1 MKFSIIIPL
10 YNKALYIRKVLESV
24 LLQTY
29 TDFELIIVD
38 DGSTDGSAEIAEAFL
53 HEAIKLQGDKAK
65 DLKNSVADN
74 QASCLSPFAFRLL
87 KQKNAGVSV
96 ARNNAV
102 AQAHGDYIAFL
113 DADDWWEPTYLERMA
128 QLIDS
133 YPDAGLYACNYYY
146 HKNGEDKVRLK
157 GVSSGYINYPKTY
170 FEVFAMPVWT
180 GAAIVPRSVFENVNG
195 FNSQLWMS
203 EDFDLWIRISLK
215 YRVVF
220 LNELLAYYNQDVQLK
235 WRALGKL
242 YPPKVQFA
250 FNADYLIPY
259 QENNI
264 DIKHVVDMV
273 KIMCLRQ
280 YYISKK
286 YHELAKSELIKIDLN
301 EYSDKK
307 YASYLWKPL
316 WKLRIITFLE
326 NLYKILLNK

>member
-1 MKFSIIIPL
+1 M
-10 YNKALYIRKVLESV
+10 
-24 LLQTY
+24 
-29 TDFELIIVD
+29 
-38 DGSTDGSAEIAEAFL
+38 
-53 HEAIKLQGDKAK
+53 
-65 DLKNSVADN
+65 
-74 QASCLSPFAFRLL
+74 
-87 KQKNAGVSV
+87 
-96 ARNNAV
+96 
-102 AQAHGDYIAFL
+102 
-113 DADDWWEPTYLERMA
+113 
-128 QLIDS
+128 
-133 YPDAGLYACNYYY
+133 
-146 HKNGEDKVRLK
+146 
-157 GVSSGYINYPKTY
+157 
-170 FEVFAMPVWT
+170 
-180 GAAIVPRSVFENVNG
+180 
-195 FNSQLWMS
+195 
-203 EDFDLWIRISLK
+203 
-215 YRVVF
+215 
-220 LNELLAYYNQDVQLK
+220 QLK